1 MASPAQ
7 KRKTAGKASK
17 IIAIFIVAA
26 FAFMFVAAM
35 ANDKNPI
42 MRIFNKDKYE
52 LGRARDEAFI
62 FFESK
67 NYEKAVPSLENLI
80 KLDPKIALYHL
91 MLGTSYARTGEPMKA
106 IAELEETV
114 RLDPEQHSA
123 YGTMASI
130 YLAYGKD
137 SAAKYNNELAQDF
150 YNKATKQI
158 EMALLKS
165 PKNKDYQYI
174 QKTIVSSESELDEY

>member
-7 KRKTAGKASK
+7 KRKKAAKASK
-17 IIAIFIVAA
+17 IIAIFIVAG

-35 ANDKNPI
+35 TNDKNPI
-42 MRIFNKDKYE
+42 MMLFNKDKYD

-62 FFESK
+62 YFEAK
-67 NYEKAVPSLENLI
+67 NYEKAVPSLEKLI
-80 KLDPKIALYHL
+80 KLDPEKALYHS
-91 MLGTSYARTGEPMKA
+91 MLGSSYARIGEPMKA
-106 IAELEETV
+106 ISEFEETV

-137 SAAKYNNELAQDF
+137 AADKFNTELAQDF
-150 YNKATKQI
+150 FNKATKQI

-165 PKNKDYQYI
+165 PNNNDYKNI
-174 QKTIVSSESELDEY
+174 QKMIIASEDELNEN